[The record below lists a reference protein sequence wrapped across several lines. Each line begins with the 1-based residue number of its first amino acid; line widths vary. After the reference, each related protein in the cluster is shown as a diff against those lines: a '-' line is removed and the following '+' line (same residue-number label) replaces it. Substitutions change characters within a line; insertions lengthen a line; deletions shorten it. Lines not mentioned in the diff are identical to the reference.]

1 MTDPQDNELLNI
13 FWVEV
18 GDYLQKLNSL
28 LLQTEAAAQA
38 NPEAVREMNRFAHS
52 MKGAA
57 RAVGIGVIETL
68 SHYMEDIFGAA
79 LKNKLELTPATCD
92 LLYDSLDLIQNVVNG
107 VDNSTDALATTIA
120 RLEQTIAA
128 EAEAS
133 TGNHTEEKRSTSS
146 SKAAIETAIVRDPPQ
161 VPTPPLVPKPTTRTV
176 TATTNGAHPSDE
188 MMTVLL
194 PATEESV
201 RVPVSRMDRLMGEV
215 SELLVARM
223 HSEERAREFHR
234 LQKLNQR
241 WQREWRSVRT
251 AYIRLAR
258 RMQHE
263 QGEMWEEVIT
273 LFHFLEENQRYLQ
286 ETQRQLAH
294 LSRELTQY
302 NASLTML
309 TEQLQDDISGMR
321 LVPFDTL
328 VSSFQRLIRDLAR
341 DMAKEVHL
349 AVEGATVEMDKTALD
364 ALKEPIMHLLRNSVD
379 HGIEHPAEREHN
391 GKLPIGS
398 VHITVE
404 QRGKEIIIRVSDD
417 GRGLDTAGIIRK
429 AEQLSIIS
437 SQVAADLS
445 PEEAYNLIFHPGL
458 STAAELTAI
467 SGRGM
472 GMDIVRIRVES
483 LRGRVSVQSVQGRGT
498 TFTMRLPVSLT
509 RLSCILLQVGGQDF
523 AVPSVS
529 VWRMLKLRRDQWFTA
544 EGRDMV
550 IIEERPIPVIS
561 LAGVLGNAAGPEAE
575 EIPLMVLSSGEK
587 YIAFQVDD
595 LYSEQELVLKP
606 LGPEITNAPYISGG
620 ALLGT
625 GDVIIVLDPNDLIR
639 GASGQPRIPRRIE
652 KTAEPIEE
660 KRLRVLIA
668 DDSITTRTLEKHI
681 LETAGYE
688 VHVAVDGQEAWER
701 LRELQPDV
709 VISDV
714 EMPRMT
720 GLELAARIKGDEQTR
735 RIPVV
740 LLTSLGKP
748 QQQEAG
754 LKAGA
759 DAYLVKSRFEQ
770 GELLRVIRSV
780 V

>member
-79 LKNKLELTPATCD
+79 LKSKLELTPGTCD

-120 RLEQTIAA
+120 RLEQTIAS
-128 EAEAS
+128 EAENG
-133 TGNHTEEKRSTSS
+133 TENHTEEKRSTSNT
-146 SKAAIETAIVRDPPQ
+146 AAIETAIVHDSD
-161 VPTPPLVPKPTTRTV
+161 VPKPTIVPKPASRTI
-176 TATTNGAHPSDE
+176 TASSNGAHPSDE

-194 PATEESV
+194 PTTEESV

-223 HSEERAREFHR
+223 HSEERAREFQR

-263 QGEMWEEVIT
+263 QGEMWEEVVT

-341 DMAKEVHL
+341 DMTKEVHL
-349 AVEGATVEMDKTALD
+349 VVEGSMVEMDKTALD

-379 HGIEHPAEREHN
+379 HGIEHPTERERN

-417 GRGLDTAGIIRK
+417 GRGLDSTGILRK
-429 AEQLSIIS
+429 AELLGMVS

-445 PEEAYNLIFHPGL
+445 PEEVYNLIFHPGL

-483 LRGRVSVQSVQGRGT
+483 LRGRVSVQSVAGRST
-498 TFTMRLPVSLT
+498 TFTMRLPLSLT

-561 LAGVLGNAAGPEAE
+561 LAGVLGNAAAPEAE

-652 KTAEPIEE
+652 KIAEPIEE

-688 VHVAVDGQEAWER
+688 VYVAVDGAEAWER
-701 LRELQPDV
+701 LREIQPDV

-740 LLTSLGKP
+740 LLTSLAKP

>member
-18 GDYLQKLNSL
+18 GDYLQSLNSL

-38 NPEAVREMNRFAHS
+38 NPEAVREMNRYAHS

-68 SHYMEDIFGAA
+68 SHYMEEIFGAA
-79 LKNKLELTPATCD
+79 LKNKLDLTPTVCD
-92 LLYDSLDLIQNVVNG
+92 LLYDSLDLIQNVMNG
-107 VDNSTDALATTIA
+107 VENSADTLANVIT
-120 RLEQTIAA
+120 RLEQTVTAD
-128 EAEAS
+128 AS
-133 TGNHTEEKRSTSS
+133 PS
-146 SKAAIETAIVRDPPQ
+146 IETALDTGVVETPIVTETQLLAAP
-161 VPTPPLVPKPTTRTV
+161 VLPTPTPRAANVMPP
-176 TATTNGAHPSDE
+176 ATSTDDQ
-188 MMTVLL
+188 MTVVM
-194 PATEESV
+194 PVSEESV

-223 HSEERAREFHR
+223 HSEERAKEFAR

-286 ETQRQLAH
+286 ESQRQLAH

-302 NASLTML
+302 NAQLTML

-328 VSSFQRLIRDLAR
+328 VNSFQRLIRDLAR
-341 DMAKEVHL
+341 DTVKEVHL
-349 AVEGATVEMDKTALD
+349 SVEGGMVEMDKTALD
-364 ALKEPIMHLLRNSVD
+364 ALKEPIMHLLRNAVD
-379 HGIEHPAEREHN
+379 HGIETPAERERA
-391 GKLPIGS
+391 GKLPIGT
-398 VHITVE
+398 VQIAVE
-404 QRGKEIIIRVSDD
+404 QRGKEILIRISDD
-417 GRGLDTAGIIRK
+417 GHGLDASRIIRK
-429 AEQLSIIS
+429 AEQLGLIS
-437 SQVAADLS
+437 PQMAADLT
-445 PEEAYNLIFHPGL
+445 PEDAYNLIFHPGL
-458 STAAELTAI
+458 STAQELTSI

-472 GMDIVRIRVES
+472 GMDIVRIRVEG
-483 LRGRVSVQSVQGRGT
+483 LRGRVTIQSVLGRGT
-498 TFTMRLPVSLT
+498 TFTLRLPVSLT
-509 RLSCILLQVGGQDF
+509 RLSCILLRAGGQDF

-550 IIEERPIPVIS
+550 IIEDRPIPVIS
-561 LAGVLGNAAGPEAE
+561 LAGVLGNAAEAEAE
-575 EIPLMVLSSGEK
+575 EIPLMVLASGDK
-587 YIAFQVDD
+587 AIAFQVDD

-639 GASGQPRIPRRIE
+639 GASGQPRIPVRRME
-652 KTAEPIEE
+652 AKTDVVEE

-688 VHVAVDGQEAWER
+688 VHVAVDGLEAWER

>member
-28 LLQTEAAAQA
+28 LLQTEAVAQA
-38 NPEAVREMNRFAHS
+38 NPEAVREMNRYAHS

-79 LKNKLELTPATCD
+79 LKSHLELTPTTCD

-107 VDNSTDALATTIA
+107 VDNSTDQLASTIA
-120 RLEQTIAA
+120 RLEQTIA
-128 EAEAS
+128 S
-133 TGNHTEEKRSTSS
+133 D
-146 SKAAIETAIVRDPPQ
+146 AAANNETQPVKITTNSMAAVETPIVKDIPQLPP
-161 VPTPPLVPKPTTRTV
+161 VDKTPRKTTATV
-176 TATTNGAHPSDE
+176 TPSHPSDE

-194 PATEESV
+194 PASEESV

-251 AYIRLAR
+251 SYIRLAR

-263 QGEMWEEVIT
+263 QGEMWEEVVT

-328 VSSFQRLIRDLAR
+328 VNSFQRLIRDLAR
-341 DMAKEVHL
+341 DMTKEVHL
-349 AVEGATVEMDKTALD
+349 TVDGAMVEMDKTALD

-379 HGIEHPAEREHN
+379 HGIETPQEREQS
-391 GKLPIGS
+391 GKLALGS
-398 VHITVE
+398 VQISVE
-404 QRGKEIIIRVSDD
+404 QRGKEIVIRVSDD
-417 GRGLDTAGIIRK
+417 GRGLNTSGILRK
-429 AEQLSIIS
+429 AEQLGIIS

-445 PEEAYNLIFHPGL
+445 PEEVYNLIFHPGL
-458 STAAELTAI
+458 STAAELTSI

-483 LRGRVSVQSVQGRGT
+483 LRGRVSVQSIAGRGT
-498 TFTMRLPVSLT
+498 TFTMRLPLSLT

-529 VWRMLKLRRDQWFTA
+529 VWRMLKLKRRKRFDIH
-544 EGRDMV
+544 V
-550 IIEERPIPVIS
+550 K
-561 LAGVLGNAAGPEAE
+561 NGPCRAQ
-575 EIPLMVLSSGEK
+575 I
-587 YIAFQVDD
+587 
-595 LYSEQELVLKP
+595 
-606 LGPEITNAPYISGG
+606 
-620 ALLGT
+620 
-625 GDVIIVLDPNDLIR
+625 
-639 GASGQPRIPRRIE
+639 
-652 KTAEPIEE
+652 
-660 KRLRVLIA
+660 
-668 DDSITTRTLEKHI
+668 HC
-681 LETAGYE
+681 
-688 VHVAVDGQEAWER
+688 
-701 LRELQPDV
+701 
-709 VISDV
+709 
-714 EMPRMT
+714 
-720 GLELAARIKGDEQTR
+720 
-735 RIPVV
+735 
-740 LLTSLGKP
+740 
-748 QQQEAG
+748 
-754 LKAGA
+754 AGA
-759 DAYLVKSRFEQ
+759 AQKHENQ
-770 GELLRVIRSV
+770 
-780 V
+780 

>member
-1 MTDPQDNELLNI
+1 
-13 FWVEV
+13 
-18 GDYLQKLNSL
+18 
-28 LLQTEAAAQA
+28 
-38 NPEAVREMNRFAHS
+38 
-52 MKGAA
+52 
-57 RAVGIGVIETL
+57 
-68 SHYMEDIFGAA
+68 
-79 LKNKLELTPATCD
+79 
-92 LLYDSLDLIQNVVNG
+92 
-107 VDNSTDALATTIA
+107 
-120 RLEQTIAA
+120 
-128 EAEAS
+128 
-133 TGNHTEEKRSTSS
+133 
-146 SKAAIETAIVRDPPQ
+146 
-161 VPTPPLVPKPTTRTV
+161 
-176 TATTNGAHPSDE
+176 
-188 MMTVLL
+188 
-194 PATEESV
+194 
-201 RVPVSRMDRLMGEV
+201 
-215 SELLVARM
+215 
-223 HSEERAREFHR
+223 
-234 LQKLNQR
+234 
-241 WQREWRSVRT
+241 
-251 AYIRLAR
+251 
-258 RMQHE
+258 
-263 QGEMWEEVIT
+263 
-273 LFHFLEENQRYLQ
+273 
-286 ETQRQLAH
+286 
-294 LSRELTQY
+294 
-302 NASLTML
+302 
-309 TEQLQDDISGMR
+309 
-321 LVPFDTL
+321 
-328 VSSFQRLIRDLAR
+328 
-341 DMAKEVHL
+341 
-349 AVEGATVEMDKTALD
+349 
-364 ALKEPIMHLLRNSVD
+364 
-379 HGIEHPAEREHN
+379 
-391 GKLPIGS
+391 
-398 VHITVE
+398 
-404 QRGKEIIIRVSDD
+404 
-417 GRGLDTAGIIRK
+417 
-429 AEQLSIIS
+429 
-437 SQVAADLS
+437 
-445 PEEAYNLIFHPGL
+445 
-458 STAAELTAI
+458 
-467 SGRGM
+467 
-472 GMDIVRIRVES
+472 
-483 LRGRVSVQSVQGRGT
+483 
-498 TFTMRLPVSLT
+498 MRLPVSLT

-759 DAYLVKSRFEQ
+759 DAYLVKSRFGQ

>member
-28 LLQTEAAAQA
+28 LLQTEASSTA
-38 NPEAVREMNRFAHS
+38 NPEAVREMNRYAHS

-57 RAVGIGVIETL
+57 RAVGIGVIESL

-79 LKNKLELTPATCD
+79 LKSRLELTPTTCD

-107 VDNSTDALATTIA
+107 VDNSTDQLASTIA
-120 RLEQTIAA
+120 RLEQTIASDA
-128 EAEAS
+128 A
-133 TGNHTEEKRSTSS
+133 NSS
-146 SKAAIETAIVRDPPQ
+146 ETQPAKKTTNTDMPAVETAIIKDIPALPP
-161 VPTPPLVPKPTTRTV
+161 VNNTPRKTTAV
-176 TATTNGAHPSDE
+176 VNSSHPSDE

-194 PATEESV
+194 PASEESV

-251 AYIRLAR
+251 SYIRLAR

-321 LVPFDTL
+321 LVPFDAL
-328 VSSFQRLIRDLAR
+328 VNSFQRLIRDLAR
-341 DMAKEVHL
+341 DVTKEVHL
-349 AVEGATVEMDKTALD
+349 TVEGATVEMDKTALD

-379 HGIEHPAEREHN
+379 HGIETPAEREQS

-398 VHITVE
+398 VQISVE
-404 QRGKEIIIRVSDD
+404 QRGKEIVIRVSDD
-417 GRGLDTAGIIRK
+417 GRGLNTSGILRK
-429 AEQLSIIS
+429 AEQLGIIS
-437 SQVAADLS
+437 AQMAADMS
-445 PEEAYNLIFHPGL
+445 PEEVYNLIFHPGL
-458 STAAELTAI
+458 STASELTSI

-483 LRGRVSVQSVQGRGT
+483 LRGRVSVQSVAGRGT
-498 TFTMRLPVSLT
+498 TFTMRLPLSLT

-529 VWRMLKLRRDQWFTA
+529 VWRMLKLKREQWFTA

-550 IIEERPIPVIS
+550 IIEDRPIPVIS
-561 LAGVLGNAAGPEAE
+561 LAGILGNAPAPEPE

-639 GASGQPRIPRRIE
+639 GASGQPRISIRRIE
-652 KTAEPIEE
+652 MTTEEIEE

-688 VHVAVDGQEAWER
+688 VHVAVDGLEAWER
-701 LRELQPDV
+701 LREINPDV

-740 LLTSLGKP
+740 LLTSLAKP

>member
-18 GDYLQKLNSL
+18 GDYLQMLNSL

-38 NPEAVREMNRFAHS
+38 NPEAVREMNRYAHS

-68 SHYMEDIFGAA
+68 SHYMEDVFGAA
-79 LKNKLELTPATCD
+79 IESKLDLTPTVCD

-107 VDNSTDALATTIA
+107 VDNSADHLASTIA
-120 RLEQTIAA
+120 RLEQTIASDA
-128 EAEAS
+128 ANKNES
-133 TGNHTEEKRSTSS
+133 RKLKTSTSTHTPVV
-146 SKAAIETAIVRDPPQ
+146 ETAIVRDEPEF
-161 VPTPPLVPKPTTRTV
+161 TPPPAPKLTTRTK
-176 TATTNGAHPSDE
+176 TATHPSDE

-194 PATEESV
+194 PASEESV

-251 AYIRLAR
+251 SYIRLAR

-302 NASLTML
+302 NAQLTML

-321 LVPFDTL
+321 LVPFDT
-328 VSSFQRLIRDLAR
+328 VVNSFQRLIRDLAR

-349 AVEGATVEMDKTALD
+349 AVDGAMVEMDKTALD

-379 HGIEHPAEREHN
+379 HGIETPAERQQA
-391 GKLPIGS
+391 GKLPIG
-398 VHITVE
+398 TVQIAIE

-417 GRGLDTAGIIRK
+417 GRGLNPSGILRK
-429 AEQLSIIS
+429 AEQLGIVSA
-437 SQVAADLS
+437 QVAADLT
-445 PEEAYNLIFHPGL
+445 PDEVYNLIFQPGL
-458 STAAELTAI
+458 STATELTAI

-472 GMDIVRIRVES
+472 GMDIVRIRVEG
-483 LRGRVSVQSVQGRGT
+483 LRGRVSVQSVAGRGT

-509 RLSCILLQVGGQDF
+509 RLSCILLQSGGQDF

-529 VWRMLKLRRDQWFTA
+529 VWRMLKLRREQWFTA

-550 IIEERPIPVIS
+550 VIEDRPIPVIS
-561 LAGVLGNAAGPEAE
+561 LASMLGNAPAPEPE

-639 GASGQPRIPRRIE
+639 GASGQPRISIRRIE
-652 KTAEPIEE
+652 QTIEVIQE

-688 VHVAVDGQEAWER
+688 VHVAVDGMEAWER
-701 LRELQPDV
+701 LREINPDV

-714 EMPRMT
+714 EMPRMN

-740 LLTSLGKP
+740 LLTSLAKP

>member
-1 MTDPQDNELLNI
+1 MTDSQDNELLNI

-38 NPEAVREMNRFAHS
+38 NPEAIREMNRYAHS

-68 SHYMEDIFGAA
+68 SHYMEDIFGEA
-79 LKNKLELTPATCD
+79 LKSKLELTPTTCD
-92 LLYDSLDLIQNVVNG
+92 LLYDSLDLIQNVMNG
-107 VDNSTDALATTIA
+107 VDNSTDALASTIA
-120 RLEQTIAA
+120 RLEQTIAS
-128 EAEAS
+128 EANDAP
-133 TGNHTEEKRSTSS
+133 HTEEKKSTSNS
-146 SKAAIETAIVRDPPQ
+146 TAIETAIVRDSD
-161 VPTPPLVPKPTTRTV
+161 VPVIMPVPKATSRTT
-176 TATTNGAHPSDE
+176 TATTNGTHPPDE

-194 PATEESV
+194 PTSEESV

-223 HSEERAREFHR
+223 HSEERAREFHS

-263 QGEMWEEVIT
+263 EGEMWEEVVT
-273 LFHFLEENQRYLQ
+273 LFRFLEENQRYLQ
-286 ETQRQLAH
+286 ENQRQLAH
-294 LSRELTQY
+294 LSREITQY

-341 DMAKEVHL
+341 DTVKEVHL
-349 AVEGATVEMDKTALD
+349 AVEGANVEMDKTALD

-398 VHITVE
+398 VHISVE

-417 GRGLDTAGIIRK
+417 GRGLDSTGILRK
-429 AEQLSIIS
+429 AEQLGIVSPQTS
-437 SQVAADLS
+437 ADLS
-445 PEEAYNLIFHPGL
+445 PEEIYSLIFQPGL
-458 STAAELTAI
+458 STAAELTSI

-483 LRGRVSVQSVQGRGT
+483 LRGRVSVQSVLGHGT

-529 VWRMLKLRRDQWFTA
+529 VWRMLKLRREHWFTA

-561 LAGVLGNAAGPEAE
+561 LAGVLGNAAAPEAE

-639 GASGQPRIPRRIE
+639 GASGQPRIPMRRIE
-652 KTAEPIEE
+652 TTVEPIEE

-688 VHVAVDGQEAWER
+688 VYVAVDGQEAWER

-740 LLTSLGKP
+740 LLTSLAKP

>member
-1 MTDPQDNELLNI
+1 MTDQQDNELLNI

-79 LKNKLELTPATCD
+79 LKSKLELTPTTCD
-92 LLYDSLDLIQNVVNG
+92 LLYDSLDLIQNVMNG

-120 RLEQTIAA
+120 RLEQTIAS

-133 TGNHTEEKRSTSS
+133 AETQPEEKRSTSNT
-146 SKAAIETAIVRDPPQ
+146 AAIETAIVKDSDVPA
-161 VPTPPLVPKPTTRTV
+161 PTPIAKATARTTTAV
-176 TATTNGAHPSDE
+176 TSGAQPSDE
-188 MMTVLL
+188 MMTVML
-194 PATEESV
+194 PVSEESV

-263 QGEMWEEVIT
+263 EGQMWEEVVT

-302 NASLTML
+302 NAQLTML

-328 VSSFQRLIRDLAR
+328 VNSFQRLIRDLAR
-341 DMAKEVHL
+341 DTAKEVHL
-349 AVEGATVEMDKTALD
+349 AVEGAMVEMDKTALD

-379 HGIEHPAEREHN
+379 HGIEHPTERERN

-404 QRGKEIIIRVSDD
+404 QRGKEIIIRISDD
-417 GRGLDTAGIIRK
+417 GRGLNTSGILRK
-429 AEQLSIIS
+429 AEQLGIVSPQTS
-437 SQVAADLS
+437 ADLS
-445 PEEAYNLIFHPGL
+445 PEEVNNLIFQPGL

-483 LRGRVSVQSVQGRGT
+483 LRGRVSVQSMAGRGT
-498 TFTMRLPVSLT
+498 TFTMRLPLSLT

-561 LAGVLGNAAGPEAE
+561 LASVLGNAAAPEAE

-639 GASGQPRIPRRIE
+639 GASGQPRIPMRRIE
-652 KTAEPIEE
+652 TTVEPVQE

-701 LRELQPDV
+701 LREIQPDV

>member
-28 LLQTEAAAQA
+28 LLQTEASSTA
-38 NPEAVREMNRFAHS
+38 NPEALREMNRYAHS

-57 RAVGIGVIETL
+57 RAVGIGVIESL

-79 LKNKLELTPATCD
+79 LKSRLELTPTTCD

-107 VDNSTDALATTIA
+107 VDNSTDQLASTIA
-120 RLEQTIAA
+120 RLEQTILSDAA
-128 EAEAS
+128 ATAD
-133 TGNHTEEKRSTSS
+133 TEPAKITNNNM
-146 SKAAIETAIVRDPPQ
+146 AAVETAIVKDI
-161 VPTPPLVPKPTTRTV
+161 PPLPPADIIPRKTTAVVST
-176 TATTNGAHPSDE
+176 AHPSDE
-188 MMTVLL
+188 MMTVML
-194 PATEESV
+194 PASEESV
-201 RVPVSRMDRLMGEV
+201 RVPVTRMDRLMGEV

-223 HSEERAREFHR
+223 HSEERAKEFHR

-263 QGEMWEEVIT
+263 QGEMWEEVVT

-302 NASLTML
+302 NAQLTML

-328 VSSFQRLIRDLAR
+328 VNSFQRLIRDLAR
-341 DMAKEVHL
+341 DVTKEVHL
-349 AVEGATVEMDKTALD
+349 TVDGAMVEMDKTALD

-379 HGIEHPAEREHN
+379 HGIETPAEREQS

-398 VHITVE
+398 VQISVE
-404 QRGKEIIIRVSDD
+404 QRGKEIVIRVSDD
-417 GRGLDTAGIIRK
+417 GRGLNTNGIMRK
-429 AEQLSIIS
+429 AEQLGIITP
-437 SQVAADLS
+437 QAAADLS
-445 PEEAYNLIFHPGL
+445 PEEVYNLIFHPGL
-458 STAAELTAI
+458 STAAELTSI

-483 LRGRVSVQSVQGRGT
+483 LRGRVSVQSVLGRGT
-498 TFTMRLPVSLT
+498 TFTMRLPLSLT

-529 VWRMLKLRRDQWFTA
+529 VWRMLKLRREQWFTA

-550 IIEERPIPVIS
+550 IIEDRPIPVIS
-561 LAGVLGNAAGPEAE
+561 LAGILGNAPAPEPQ
-575 EIPLMVLSSGEK
+575 EIPLMVLASGEK

-639 GASGQPRIPRRIE
+639 GASGQPRMSIRRIE
-652 KTAEPIEE
+652 ASAEVIEE
-660 KRLRVLIA
+660 KRIRVLIA

-688 VHVAVDGQEAWER
+688 VYVAVDGMEAWER
-701 LRELQPDV
+701 LREIQPDV

-714 EMPRMT
+714 EMPRMN

-740 LLTSLGKP
+740 LLTSLSKP

-770 GELLRVIRSV
+770 GELLRVLRSV

>member
-18 GDYLQKLNSL
+18 GDYLQMLNSL

-38 NPEAVREMNRFAHS
+38 NPEAVREMNRYAHS

-68 SHYMEDIFGAA
+68 SHYMEDLFGAA
-79 LKNKLELTPATCD
+79 IDGKLDLTPTVCD

-107 VDNSTDALATTIA
+107 VDNSADHLASTIA
-120 RLEQTIAA
+120 RLEQTIASDA
-128 EAEAS
+128 GSKNES
-133 TGNHTEEKRSTSS
+133 RKLKTSTSTHTPVV
-146 SKAAIETAIVRDPPQ
+146 ETAIVRDEPEF
-161 VPTPPLVPKPTTRTV
+161 TPPPAPKLTTRTK
-176 TATTNGAHPSDE
+176 TATHPSDE

-194 PATEESV
+194 PASEESV

-251 AYIRLAR
+251 SYIRLAR

-302 NASLTML
+302 NAQLTML

-321 LVPFDTL
+321 LVPFDT
-328 VSSFQRLIRDLAR
+328 VVNSFQRLIRDLAR

-349 AVEGATVEMDKTALD
+349 AVDGAMVEMDKTALD

-379 HGIEHPAEREHN
+379 HGIETPAERQQV
-391 GKLPIGS
+391 GKLPIG
-398 VHITVE
+398 TVQIAIE

-417 GRGLDTAGIIRK
+417 GRGLNPSGILRK
-429 AEQLSIIS
+429 AEQLGIVSA
-437 SQVAADLS
+437 QVAADLT
-445 PEEAYNLIFHPGL
+445 PDEVYNLIFQPGL
-458 STAAELTAI
+458 STATELTAI

-472 GMDIVRIRVES
+472 GMDIVRIRVEG
-483 LRGRVSVQSVQGRGT
+483 LRGRVSVQSVAGRGT

-509 RLSCILLQVGGQDF
+509 RLSCILLQSGGQDF

-529 VWRMLKLRRDQWFTA
+529 VWRMLKLRREQWFTA

-550 IIEERPIPVIS
+550 VIEDRPIPVIS
-561 LAGVLGNAAGPEAE
+561 LASMLGNAPAPEPE

-639 GASGQPRIPRRIE
+639 GASGQPRISIRRIE
-652 KTAEPIEE
+652 QTVEVIQE

-688 VHVAVDGQEAWER
+688 VHVAVDGMEAWER
-701 LRELQPDV
+701 LREINPDV

-740 LLTSLGKP
+740 LLTSLAKP

>member
-18 GDYLQKLNSL
+18 GDYLQSLNSL

-38 NPEAVREMNRFAHS
+38 NPEAVREMNRYAHS

-57 RAVGIGVIETL
+57 RAVGIGVIESL

-79 LKNKLELTPATCD
+79 LKNKLELTPTVCD
-92 LLYDSLDLIQNVVNG
+92 LLYDTLDLIQNVMNG
-107 VDNSTDALATTIA
+107 GENNADSLANVIS
-120 RLEQTIAA
+120 RLEQTVATDAA
-128 EAEAS
+128 
-133 TGNHTEEKRSTSS
+133 TTTDTH
-146 SKAAIETAIVRDPPQ
+146 AIEVTLDTDVVETPIVTETQLLSTPVQSPAPRTMPP
-161 VPTPPLVPKPTTRTV
+161 P
-176 TATTNGAHPSDE
+176 TATDDQ
-188 MMTVLL
+188 MTVVM
-194 PATEESV
+194 PVSEESV

-223 HSEERAREFHR
+223 HSEERAKEFAR

-286 ETQRQLAH
+286 ESQRQLAH

-302 NASLTML
+302 NAQLTML

-328 VSSFQRLIRDLAR
+328 VNSFQRLIRDLAR
-341 DMAKEVHL
+341 DTIKEVHL
-349 AVEGATVEMDKTALD
+349 SVEGGAVEMDKTALD
-364 ALKEPIMHLLRNSVD
+364 ALKEPIMHLLRNAVD
-379 HGIEHPAEREHN
+379 HGIETPGERERS
-391 GKLPIGS
+391 GKLPIGT
-398 VHITVE
+398 VQIAVE
-404 QRGKEIIIRVSDD
+404 QRGKEILIRISDD
-417 GRGLDTAGIIRK
+417 GHGIDASRIIRK
-429 AEQLSIIS
+429 AEQLGLIS
-437 SQVAADLS
+437 PQVAADLT
-445 PEEAYNLIFHPGL
+445 PEDAYNLIFQPGL
-458 STAAELTAI
+458 STAQELTSI

-472 GMDIVRIRVES
+472 GMDIVRIRVEG
-483 LRGRVSVQSVQGRGT
+483 LRGRVTIQSVLGRGT
-498 TFTMRLPVSLT
+498 TFTLRLPVSLT
-509 RLSCILLQVGGQDF
+509 RLSCILLRAGGQDF

-561 LAGVLGNAAGPEAE
+561 LAGVLGNPVEAEPE
-575 EIPLMVLSSGEK
+575 EIPLMVLASGDK
-587 YIAFQVDD
+587 AIAFQVDD

-639 GASGQPRIPRRIE
+639 GASGQPRIPVRRME
-652 KTAEPIEE
+652 TKTEVVEE

-688 VHVAVDGQEAWER
+688 VHVAVDGLEAWER

>member
-28 LLQTEAAAQA
+28 LLQTEASSQT

-79 LKNKLELTPATCD
+79 LKSQLELTPTTCD

-107 VDNSTDALATTIA
+107 IDNSSDALAATIA
-120 RLEQTIAA
+120 RLEQTIASES
-128 EAEAS
+128 EAAS
-133 TGNHTEEKRSTSS
+133 ENHTEQKRSTNTS
-146 SKAAIETAIVRDPPQ
+146 AIETAIVRDSDVPAPA
-161 VPTPPLVPKPTTRTV
+161 PTPKPPSRTI
-176 TATTNGAHPSDE
+176 TSTSNAGHPSDD
-188 MMTVLL
+188 MMTVVL
-194 PATEESV
+194 PTTEESV

-321 LVPFDTL
+321 LVPFDTV

-341 DMAKEVHL
+341 DTSKEVHL

-379 HGIEHPAEREHN
+379 HGIEHPAEREQN

-398 VHITVE
+398 VHISVE

-417 GRGLDTAGIIRK
+417 GRGLDTTGILRK
-429 AEQLSIIS
+429 AEQLGIVNP
-437 SQVAADLS
+437 QAAADLS
-445 PEEAYNLIFHPGL
+445 PEEVYNLIFHPGL

-483 LRGRVSVQSVQGRGT
+483 LRGRVSVQSALGRGT

-575 EIPLMVLSSGEK
+575 EIPLMVLASGEK

-652 KTAEPIEE
+652 KIAEPVEE

-688 VHVAVDGQEAWER
+688 VHVAVDGMEAWER

>member
-79 LKNKLELTPATCD
+79 LKSKLELTPSTCD

-120 RLEQTIAA
+120 RLEQTIAS

-133 TGNHTEEKRSTSS
+133 AENQTEEKTSTSNT
-146 SKAAIETAIVRDPPQ
+146 AAIETAIVRDSDVPI
-161 VPTPPLVPKPTTRTV
+161 PTPVPKPTSRTI
-176 TATTNGAHPSDE
+176 TATTNGAHHPSDE

-194 PATEESV
+194 PASEESV

-223 HSEERAREFHR
+223 HSEERAREFQR

-263 QGEMWEEVIT
+263 QGEMWEEVVT

-328 VSSFQRLIRDLAR
+328 VNSFQRLIRDLAR

-349 AVEGATVEMDKTALD
+349 VVEGAMVEMDKTALD

-379 HGIEHPAEREHN
+379 HGVEHPAERERS

-417 GRGLDTAGIIRK
+417 GSGLDSTGILRK
-429 AEQLSIIS
+429 AEQLGIVSP
-437 SQVAADLS
+437 QVAADLS
-445 PEEAYNLIFHPGL
+445 PEEVFNLIFHPGL

-483 LRGRVSVQSVQGRGT
+483 LRGRVSVQSVAGRGT

-561 LAGVLGNAAGPEAE
+561 LAGVLGNAAAPEAE

-652 KTAEPIEE
+652 MAADPIEE

-688 VHVAVDGQEAWER
+688 VYVAVDGAEAWER
-701 LRELQPDV
+701 LREIQPDV

-740 LLTSLGKP
+740 LLTSLAKP

>member
-18 GDYLQKLNSL
+18 GDYLQSLNSL
-28 LLQTEAAAQA
+28 LLQSEAAAQA
-38 NPEAVREMNRFAHS
+38 NPEVIREMNRLAHS

-79 LKNKLELTPATCD
+79 LKNKLELTPTTCD

-107 VDNSTDALATTIA
+107 VENSTDALATTIA
-120 RLEQTIAA
+120 RLEQTIAS
-128 EAEAS
+128 EADAGEE
-133 TGNHTEEKRSTSS
+133 NHTEVKKSTAQTPAVEITVV
-146 SKAAIETAIVRDPPQ
+146 KDIPAP
-161 VPTPPLVPKPTTRTV
+161 VPTPAPKAPS
-176 TATTNGAHPSDE
+176 ATTTVIKGTHPSDD
-188 MMTVLL
+188 MMTVVL
-194 PATEESV
+194 PASEESV

-223 HSEERAREFHR
+223 HSEERAREFQR

-258 RMQHE
+258 RMQHD
-263 QGEMWEEVIT
+263 QGEMWDEVVT

-286 ETQRQLAH
+286 ESQRQLAH
-294 LSRELTQY
+294 LARELTQY

-328 VSSFQRLIRDLAR
+328 VNSFQRLIRDLAR
-341 DMAKEVHL
+341 DMSKEVHL
-349 AVEGATVEMDKTALD
+349 AVEGSMVEMDKSALD

-379 HGIEHPAEREHN
+379 HGIETPAERERN
-391 GKLPIGS
+391 GKLPIGM
-398 VHITVE
+398 VYITVE
-404 QRGKEIIIRVSDD
+404 QRGKEIIIRLSDD
-417 GRGLDTAGIIRK
+417 GRGLDTNAILRKAQQLGII
-429 AEQLSIIS
+429 
-437 SQVAADLS
+437 SQQAVADLS
-445 PEEAYNLIFHPGL
+445 PDEVYNLIFQPGL
-458 STAAELTAI
+458 STAAEITSI

-509 RLSCILLQVGGQDF
+509 RISCILLRAGGQDF

-561 LAGVLGNAAGPEAE
+561 LAGILGNAATPEPE
-575 EIPLMVLSSGEK
+575 EIPLMVLASGEK

-639 GASGQPRIPRRIE
+639 GASGQPRIPIRRIE
-652 KTAEPIEE
+652 NTPEPVEE
-660 KRLRVLIA
+660 TRIVVLIA

-688 VHVAVDGQEAWER
+688 VHVAVDGMEAWER
-701 LRELQPDV
+701 LREIQPDV

-714 EMPRMT
+714 EMPRMN

-735 RIPVV
+735 RIPVI